1 MVRERGEALAVLALV
16 AFVLVFSTIGAVFI
30 AFAARAA
37 TRRLGLEPWSV
48 LVWFGLAEE
57 QPIRVV
63 RH

>member
-1 MVRERGEALAVLALV
+1 MRRERGERLAVLAILSS
-16 AFVLVFSTIGAVFI
+16 VLVLSVVGAVLV